1 MEVRGRVYSTA
12 EVAVHT
18 RVASPLDRLFFP
30 LMGLT
35 ALAVVVAGFA
45 PTYYLGFWFGAPPL
59 EVIVHVHAMAFTAW
73 LVLLLS
79 QTLLIRLGRARWHR
93 AMGKVAVAV
102 VAVMVITGYMVI
114 FGKPRPTPFTRA
126 FIFTPMLSL
135 LLFPLLFGAAIH
147 FRRDPATHK
156 RLMLIATILIANAGV
171 SRLMRMF
178 GLDAVHYFQGYA
190 VTYALLLLPLIAFD
204 VTRLGGLHRATTWG
218 MVVLI
223 ARHPLHAAI
232 ANTDAWQRFAAW
244 LTPPV

>member
-1 MEVRGRVYSTA
+1 M
-12 EVAVHT
+12 HT

-30 LMGLT
+30 LIGLT

-73 LVLLLS
+73 LLLLLS
-79 QTLLIRLGRARWHR
+79 QTLLIRLGGARWHR

-135 LLFPLLFGAAIH
+135 LLFPLL
-147 FRRDPATHK
+147 
-156 RLMLIATILIANAGV
+156 
-171 SRLMRMF
+171 
-178 GLDAVHYFQGYA
+178 
-190 VTYALLLLPLIAFD
+190 
-204 VTRLGGLHRATTWG
+204 LGGDPLPARSGHAQAADAYRDDPHREC
-218 MVVLI
+218 
-223 ARHPLHAAI
+223 RREPP
-232 ANTDAWQRFAAW
+232 DAHVR
-244 LTPPV
+244 P